1 MALKIK
7 FIVLFSLLLILCS
20 YSAIAQCI
28 EQWDCTAWGSCSEGI
43 SARSCYDLNS
53 CGTINEMPA
62 ETAQCSNVLPYCYD
76 KIINQDE
83 SDVDCGGALCDK
95 CELGKACFRDED
107 CAFGT
112 CINRACAYD
121 FEQGAFSASPV
132 PAPAISLPS
141 LSNIL
146 LGATAIILVIA
157 IIFVLIALMKKL
169 KRRKILIISDKKE
182 VKEDIKR
189 TISINKMTK
198 KSKATKFFE
207 NFNGYLKSIKPE
219 LKTRPSEIKG
229 DRATSSLQ
237 NSATSSLHQ
246 KKDLLNENNSKIRAP
261 ARQFMLSNLKE
272 VYKDG

>member
-1 MALKIK
+1 M
-7 FIVLFSLLLILCS
+7 
-20 YSAIAQCI
+20 
-28 EQWDCTAWGSCSEGI
+28 
-43 SARSCYDLNS
+43 DLNL
-53 CGTINEMPA
+53 CGTNNEMPA

-83 SDVDCGGALCDK
+83 SDVDCGGAICDK
-95 CELGKACFRDED
+95 CQVGEACFRDED

-121 FEQGAFSASPV
+121 SEQGAFSASPV
-132 PAPAISLPS
+132 PAPAISISLPS
-141 LSNIL
+141 LSNIA

-189 TISINKMTK
+189 IISINKMTK
-198 KSKATKFFE
+198 KSKSAKFFE

-219 LKTRPSEIKG
+219 SRIAKPNRATSSLK
-229 DRATSSLQ
+229 DRATSSLS
-237 NSATSSLHQ
+237 NSAPPSLHQ